1 MILDSEKRD
10 KSKGMSHLIHN
21 IKSHWYLFVLGVGVF
36 VGLGYA
42 YTRFATKEYMVTSTM
57 LLQNQR
63 PPINTSAMNNFA
75 SEIGIFSLTDDES
88 NIKNEEIILK
98 SRTLMK
104 RVVQDLRLNVTLYS
118 GFGFG
123 SYEIYRE
130 APFRAI
136 IDHATADSIYSRIY
150 EVEIVDDRSVL
161 LTNEEEGIAKTV
173 RYGVPVQ
180 LPQYR
185 LLLEKSKVPAS
196 AGTVYSIEVISEE
209 DAVNR
214 LAGSYNVQFSG
225 KSVTAVDMQLV
236 YPHPEKGEVI
246 LQRIMESYLEN
257 NLKEKVRMADSM
269 LVFISN
275 RLDVVAGELNEVEA
289 KLEEYRSSNQITDI
303 GVQSRN
309 LIDDASEYYK
319 MLQEKQTQLSI
330 INQLEGHL
338 ADPENKSVIPSSL
351 SIQNASFA
359 ASLAQYNSLLLE
371 REKKSLSYTDAN
383 PVIQNL
389 DQQIQGVRSNLLQ
402 NIGSYKSELQLS
414 TRELG
419 SQNAAFNRKIQ
430 QIPGKERVF
439 LDYARQQNLKQQLY
453 MYLLQRWEEAAI
465 ARNSNMP
472 GSRIVD
478 DAKSTSWP
486 VKPPKRII
494 YFMAFVMGLIVPLT
508 YVNSKDILYKRIKSE
523 LDIEK
528 HTDVSIIGKIGR
540 NTTSSNLVI
549 HQASNSLIAESFRS
563 LRTNLQFV
571 LNFNA
576 SNVIM
581 VTSSIN
587 GEGKTFL
594 SWNLGSSL
602 ALAGKKVVFMELDL
616 RKPKLSGMM
625 GIEYDKNGFS
635 NYVNEDLDEESIV
648 KPTPFNENCFIVSS
662 GPVLSNPSELLLHE
676 KLGRLIA
683 YLRNQFDYV
692 IIDSPPVGLVSDA
705 LIIEKFADMTI
716 YVARHNYTNKSQI
729 EIINEL
735 KRKTRIRNLYLVVND
750 INLARAGYVGYGNSY
765 V

>member
-1 MILDSEKRD
+1 MIEASKRD
-10 KSKGMSHLIHN
+10 RRMGMPQVIHN

-36 VGLGYA
+36 LGLAYA
-42 YTRFATKEYMVTSTM
+42 YTTFATKEYLVTSTM

-63 PPINTSAMNNFA
+63 PPVNTSAMNNFA

-88 NIKNEEIILK
+88 NIKNEEIILM
-98 SRTLMK
+98 SRSLLK
-104 RVVQDLRLNVTLYS
+104 GVVKDLQLNVTVYAGS
-118 GFGFG
+118 GFG
-123 SYEIYRE
+123 SQEIFHE
-130 APFRAI
+130 APFKTSLRNTA
-136 IDHATADSIYSRIY
+136 ADSVYGRIY
-150 EVEIVDDRSVL
+150 EVEILDEQSIL
-161 LTNEEEGIAKTV
+161 LSNEEEGIAKTV
-173 RYGVPVQ
+173 RFGIPVK
-180 LPQYR
+180 LPQYE
-185 LLLEKSKVPAS
+185 LLLEKNAVPAEKG
-196 AGTVYSIEVISEE
+196 AIYSIEILSEE
-209 DAVNR
+209 DAVSR
-214 LAGSYNVQFSG
+214 LAGSYTVQFSG
-225 KSVTAVDMQLV
+225 KSVTTIDMNLV

-246 LQRIMESYLEN
+246 LHKIMDNYLEN

-275 RLDVVAGELNEVEA
+275 RLEVVAGELNDVEA

-309 LIDDASEYYK
+309 LIDDASDYYK
-319 MLQEKQTQLSI
+319 MFQEKQTQLSI
-330 INQLEGHL
+330 INQLEGYL
-338 ADPENKSVIPSSL
+338 SDPGNKTAIPSSL

-359 ASLAQYNSLLLE
+359 ASLAQYNTLLLE

-383 PVIQNL
+383 PVIKNL

-402 NIGSYKSELQLS
+402 NIASYKSELQLS

-419 SQNAAFNRKIQ
+419 SQNAAFNNKIQ

-439 LDYARQQNLKQQLY
+439 LDYARQQSLKQQLY

-478 DAKSTSWP
+478 DAKSTKWP

-508 YVNSKDILYKRIKSE
+508 YVNSKDVLFKRIQSE

-549 HQASNSLIAESFRS
+549 HQESNSLIAESFRS

-616 RKPKLSGMM
+616 RKPTLSAMM
-625 GIEYDKNGFS
+625 GIPFDKNGYTD
-635 NYVNEDLDEESIV
+635 YVNKDLDIESII

-676 KLGRLIA
+676 KLGRLIT
-683 YLRNQFDYV
+683 YLRNSFDYV

-735 KRKTRIRNLYLVVND
+735 KRKTKIRNLYLVVND
-750 INLARAGYVGYGNSY
+750 INLARTGYVGYGNSY

>member
-1 MILDSEKRD
+1 MIEASKRD
-10 KSKGMSHLIHN
+10 RRMGMPQVIHN

-36 VGLGYA
+36 LGLAYA
-42 YTRFATKEYMVTSTM
+42 YTTFATKEYLVTSTM

-63 PPINTSAMNNFA
+63 PPVNTSAMNNFA

-88 NIKNEEIILK
+88 NIKNEEIILM
-98 SRTLMK
+98 SRSLLK
-104 RVVQDLRLNVTLYS
+104 GVVKDLQLNVTVYAGS
-118 GFGFG
+118 GFG
-123 SYEIYRE
+123 SQEIFHE
-130 APFRAI
+130 APFKTSLRNTA
-136 IDHATADSIYSRIY
+136 ADSVYGRIY
-150 EVEIVDDRSVL
+150 EVEILDEQSIL
-161 LTNEEEGIAKTV
+161 LSNEEEGIAKTV
-173 RYGVPVQ
+173 RFGIPVK
-180 LPQYR
+180 LPQYE
-185 LLLEKSKVPAS
+185 LLLEKNAVPAEKG
-196 AGTVYSIEVISEE
+196 AIYSIEILSEE
-209 DAVNR
+209 DAVSR
-214 LAGSYNVQFSG
+214 LAGSYTVQFSG
-225 KSVTAVDMQLV
+225 KSVTTIDMNLV

-246 LQRIMESYLEN
+246 LQKIMDNYLEN

-275 RLDVVAGELNEVEA
+275 RLEVVAGELNDVEA

-309 LIDDASEYYK
+309 LIDDASDYYK
-319 MLQEKQTQLSI
+319 MFQEKQTQLSI
-330 INQLEGHL
+330 INQLEGYL
-338 ADPENKSVIPSSL
+338 SDPGNKTAIPSSL

-359 ASLAQYNSLLLE
+359 ASLAQYNTLLLE

-383 PVIQNL
+383 PVIKNL

-402 NIGSYKSELQLS
+402 NIASYKSELQLS

-419 SQNAAFNRKIQ
+419 SQNAAFNNKIQ

-439 LDYARQQNLKQQLY
+439 LDYARQQSLKQQLY

-478 DAKSTSWP
+478 DAKSTKWP

-508 YVNSKDILYKRIKSE
+508 YVNSKDVLFKRIQSE

-549 HQASNSLIAESFRS
+549 HQESNSLIAESFRS

-616 RKPKLSGMM
+616 RKPTLSAMM
-625 GIEYDKNGFS
+625 GIPFDKNGYTD
-635 NYVNEDLDEESIV
+635 YVNKDLDIESII

-676 KLGRLIA
+676 KLGRLIT
-683 YLRNQFDYV
+683 YLRNSFDYV

-735 KRKTRIRNLYLVVND
+735 KRKTKIRNLYLVVND